1 MDNWNVLGQWHSKQ
15 EDNLPWLW
23 VASSGIS
30 ESKKVSS
37 SFPSYPSFKRIGT
50 YFIVRSN
57 GSHYSMFAYVWNVF
71 LITAPPSSLL
81 FPSPSKHLLPSPSHC
96 SYSFHSFSSFK
107 KFGHQFGHIVLVV
120 LMKTYLFIMLCV
132 WCVYGVCVCVRACVH
147 AMTCMWRLENSL
159 LEFVPLLHLHMAS
172 AD

>member
-1 MDNWNVLGQWHSKQ
+1 
-15 EDNLPWLW
+15 
-23 VASSGIS
+23 
-30 ESKKVSS
+30 
-37 SFPSYPSFKRIGT
+37 
-50 YFIVRSN
+50 
-57 GSHYSMFAYVWNVF
+57 MFAYVWNVF

-132 WCVYGVCVCVRACVH
+132 WCVRVCTCHDMHVEVGEQPSGVCSPLTPSH
-147 AMTCMWRLENSL
+147 GFSRLNSGLQARGTIL
-159 LEFVPLLHLHMAS
+159 LAFISISYSILGKGLFQWVWFTS
-172 AD
+172 S